1 MEDGLGAAHRGRGS
15 SLGCDGSARDSARVS
30 ADFARTCGG
39 RNREVMVNQG
49 GNTKHSLSSLE
60 RYRSGAGAF
69 FMEGADKIRACWRT
83 VWRFVFKDKER

>member
-1 MEDGLGAAHRGRGS
+1 MEDGLGAAHRGRVS

-39 RNREVMVNQG
+39 RNRKVMANQG

-60 RYRSGAGAF
+60 RYCSGTRAF
-69 FMEGADKIRACWRT
+69 FMEGEGKIRAYWKTAR
-83 VWRFVFKDKER
+83 RFVFKDKER